1 MKAGELH
8 ELRERFRVQMLDVPI
23 GAFAPGKSAP
33 MSRDHAT
40 HFECTPER
48 AIDGQMSACAT
59 ITCSPL

>member
-1 MKAGELH
+1 MKTSELH
-8 ELRERFRVQMLDVPI
+8 ELREGLRVQMLDVGI
-23 GAFAPGKSAP
+23 GAFTLGKPAP

-48 AIDGQMSACAT
+48 SIDGQMSACAT